1 MIVVGIGCK
10 INTPPETII
19 TLIQHAT
26 RLTQCPPAFMAVPA
40 FKADEPGPRAAAAR
54 LGLQLILVDHQAL
67 TAAQPRCITR
77 SARALSAV
85 GFACVA
91 EAAALAAAGASGQLI
106 LPRISE
112 GGATCALADSSP
124 QARRPA

>member
-1 MIVVGIGCK
+1 M
-10 INTPPETII
+10 
-19 TLIQHAT
+19 TLIQRAA
-26 RLTQCPPAFMAVPA
+26 RLAQRPPDLLALPA
-40 FKADEPGPRAAAAR
+40 FKADEPGPRNAAAR
-54 LGLQLILVDHQAL
+54 LGLQLVLVDRQGL
-67 TAAQPRCITR
+67 TAAQPRCLTR

-85 GFACVA
+85 GLASVA
-91 EAAALAAAGASGQLI
+91 EAAALAAAGADGRLI